1 MADYSSFPWNLWTK
15 EEIARMMIDSK
26 NVGDGDFVR
35 ACLGELARRR
45 TPAPADG
52 ACPECNSPEFDTVVC
67 EHCGF
72 PHQ

>member
-45 TPAPADG
+45 TQAPPDA
-52 ACPECNSPEFDTVVC
+52 SPKQSENHKVHRLTPVS
-67 EHCGF
+67 
-72 PHQ
+72 